1 MPAPEAANAAVAK
14 GKTMSPVMKLRQ
26 ISPQEFATLGM
37 QAVAYVKRITVND
50 TIVFAIHAA
59 DGTQLAVLP
68 DRDTAFAT
76 VRQNDI
82 EPVSVH

>member
-1 MPAPEAANAAVAK
+1 MNQIE
-14 GKTMSPVMKLRQ
+14 KLRH

-37 QAVAYVKRITVND
+37 QAVAYIKRVSVND
-50 TIVFAIHAA
+50 TVAFAIHAA
-59 DGTQLAVLP
+59 DGTQLALLP

-82 EPVSVH
+82 EPVSFH

>member
-1 MPAPEAANAAVAK
+1 MNQIE
-14 GKTMSPVMKLRQ
+14 KLRH

-37 QAVAYVKRITVND
+37 QGIAYVKRITIND
-50 TIVFAIHAA
+50 VVGFAIHAA
-59 DGTQLAVLP
+59 DGTQLALLP

>member
-1 MPAPEAANAAVAK
+1 MNQIE
-14 GKTMSPVMKLRQ
+14 KLRH

-37 QAVAYVKRITVND
+37 QAVAYIKRVSVND
-50 TIVFAIHAA
+50 TVAFAIHAA
-59 DGTQLAVLP
+59 DGTQLALLP
-68 DRDTAFAT
+68 DRDTAFAS

>member
-1 MPAPEAANAAVAK
+1 MNQVQ
-14 GKTMSPVMKLRQ
+14 KLRQ
-26 ISPQEFATLGM
+26 ISPQEFASLGM
-37 QAVAYVKRITVND
+37 QAVAYIKRVTVSD
-50 TIVFAIHAA
+50 TVAFAIHAA
-59 DGTQLAVLP
+59 DGTQLALLP

>member
-1 MPAPEAANAAVAK
+1 MNQIE
-14 GKTMSPVMKLRQ
+14 KLRH

-37 QAVAYVKRITVND
+37 QAVAYIKRVSVND
-50 TIVFAIHAA
+50 TVAFAIHAA
-59 DGTQLAVLP
+59 DGTQLALLP

>member
-1 MPAPEAANAAVAK
+1 
-14 GKTMSPVMKLRQ
+14 
-26 ISPQEFATLGM
+26 M
-37 QAVAYVKRITVND
+37 QAVAYIKRVSVND
-50 TIVFAIHAA
+50 TVAFAIHAA
-59 DGTQLAVLP
+59 DGTQLALLP